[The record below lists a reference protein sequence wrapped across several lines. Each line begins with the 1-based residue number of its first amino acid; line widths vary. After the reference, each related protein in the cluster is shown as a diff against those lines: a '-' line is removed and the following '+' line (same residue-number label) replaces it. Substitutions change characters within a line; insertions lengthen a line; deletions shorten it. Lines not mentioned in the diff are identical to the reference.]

1 MNYSFQIL
9 LIIFTLASAKVYD
22 VYRNIQKEFGYL
34 EQSERHN
41 ELHRLL
47 NEIQEDLDYELIEDA
62 WRADKPPTYKG
73 CEPMIHG
80 IEPVKCPEKFF
91 FEE

>member
-1 MNYSFQIL
+1 M
-9 LIIFTLASAKVYD
+9 YD
-22 VYRNIQKEFGYL
+22 VYRNIQQEFGYL
-34 EQSERHN
+34 EKLDRHD
-41 ELHRLL
+41 ELQRLL
-47 NEIQEDLDYELIEDA
+47 NDLREDLDYGLIEDA

-80 IEPVKCPEKFF
+80 AEPVKCEKKFF

>member
-1 MNYSFQIL
+1 L
-9 LIIFTLASAKVYD
+9 LILFTIASAKVYD

-34 EQSERHN
+34 AKLDRRD
-41 ELHRLL
+41 ELQRLL
-47 NEIQEDLDYELIEDA
+47 NEIQEDLDYGLIEDA

-73 CEPMIHG
+73 CDPMIHG
-80 IEPVKCPEKFF
+80 AEPVKCPEKFF